1 MTSSRVVDHDLDR
14 PQVQAQ
20 RCVEPSGTNPACGL
34 ACFNFTSQKVRFG
47 RLEPSR
53 TLQVSLVPDL
63 RPFQAGGHREA
74 VIPVPIPN
82 TEVKRLIAE
91 GSAGPARARVG
102 RRRPFFFC
110 LRQSFRPF
118 SLCPRVNACSESN
131 RTKFNSDRLGSRAD
145 ARAPYGF
152 GFAESTL
159 SFASVHSRSAASR
172 CLNGASVSRI
182 VFWAAFG
189 RF

>member
-20 RCVEPSGTNPACGL
+20 RCVEPSGTNTACGL
-34 ACFNFTSQKVRFG
+34 AYFNFTSQKVRFG

-110 LRQSFRPF
+110 TVVALLPEFSTLIPDFRCLLASIAVLALPCRVNMRLVSPQPHLPVARRAISASLRPLGIHEYAFGSQSCINRLDARRPF
-118 SLCPRVNACSESN
+118 
-131 RTKFNSDRLGSRAD
+131 G
-145 ARAPYGF
+145 
-152 GFAESTL
+152 
-159 SFASVHSRSAASR
+159 
-172 CLNGASVSRI
+172 
-182 VFWAAFG
+182 
-189 RF
+189 

>member
-20 RCVEPSGTNPACGL
+20 RCVEPSGTNTACGL

-102 RRRPFFFC
+102 RRRPFLFC
-110 LRQSFRPF
+110 SCKTKKVPRLLALDPRQSFRPF
-118 SLCPRVNACSESN
+118 LFKVQSRTGGGARFAPCVAPGAQRDSE
-131 RTKFNSDRLGSRAD
+131 T
-145 ARAPYGF
+145 
-152 GFAESTL
+152 
-159 SFASVHSRSAASR
+159 
-172 CLNGASVSRI
+172 
-182 VFWAAFG
+182 
-189 RF
+189 RFEEILQVM